1 MTLHYIG
8 IPLNVQYHVWQWHGL
23 NVYATAGTQV
33 DFNVKARLEADGE
46 EQTMEKDRMQWSV
59 GGALGVQYNIIPQL
73 GLYAE
78 PGIKYYFDNGS
89 HIRNYFK
96 YRPTNF
102 NLQIGLRLN
111 MGKP

>member
-1 MTLHYIG
+1 MH
-8 IPLNVQYHVWQWHGL
+8 
-23 NVYATAGTQV
+23 
-33 DFNVKARLEADGE
+33 LEADGLDQE
-46 EQTMEKDRMQWSV
+46 IEKDRVQWSI

-111 MGKP
+111 MGK